1 MRLLPFFVA
10 FLLSVQVSYGQRE
23 ASRWYFG
30 GKAGLDFNNGAPA
43 ALTDG
48 QLVTH
53 EGCSTISD
61 QNGNL
66 LFYSDGI
73 DIWDKAHKLMPN
85 GTGLLGHESSTQSAI
100 IIPKVGS
107 MTHYYIFTVDE
118 PDPEKS
124 SNNGLNYTLV
134 DLSLNNGFGDVVTS
148 EKNIHLITYNPNDP
162 LESQLKCS
170 EKITAVQH
178 NDENSIWVIT
188 HFKNSFYSFRVD
200 GNGVNTTPVISPTNI
215 DIPVGG
221 YKQNAIG
228 YLKVSPDGSKIGIAH
243 SQTSFSNQT
252 GPKTPNKQTGKVMLY
267 DFDTTTGRV
276 DNQLTLLSKRIPYGI
291 EFSPK
296 SSKLYTTVNN
306 YTDDGNPEGSSL
318 YQFDLSAGN
327 IAASIKDIS
336 TSSNVAGALQLAI
349 DGKIYRAGYPIG
361 SSGSSLSVINNPE
374 AQGISCNY
382 QPHMVSLGGQ
392 YTELGLPPFV
402 QSFFIL
408 KFEYKNICLGDTTK
422 FTILGDVPF
431 DTVEWNFGD
440 GQTSTDEVPQHI
452 YQFPGDYTVTLTK
465 YFNGIPS
472 DPITKEITIFDAP
485 NVPSSLVEYF
495 QCTDDPNAN
504 GIGTFN
510 LQLINPTVSLDTDQ
524 VINVF
529 YYNDTTSAQQDV
541 TNSNGLP
548 YTYTNSYADEVLV
561 AKVYN
566 TISDCY
572 SLAEVQLKIKLS
584 VQLNGSALRGC
595 DLNLG
600 NGIGEF
606 HLDLQ
611 RQVLKNL
618 YNLPGQSMIRFYTD
632 ENSALLGLENYLP
645 DLYISTNS
653 TLYIRVDNDNICYG
667 SGEFNIEVEKFD
679 IDMEEEIILC
689 GNDTSEIATLTSGVI
704 AGSEND
710 HTYLWTSGETTS
722 TINVSVPGT
731 YTVLVTNDIG
741 CIKERTITVIE
752 TVAPE
757 IEGIDVSNDTIK
769 IITAENGNY
778 EYAILDTNGP
788 YQSSNIF
795 KGVPAG
801 TISVYVREK
810 DGCGIASQ
818 EISIVIYPLFFTPNG
833 DNINE
838 LWQIQG
844 ITANFQPES
853 PIYIFDRYG
862 RLLKQLDPLSQGWDG
877 KVNGKPLTSSDY
889 WFRITLHGGKMLKG
903 HFAMKR

>member
-1 MRLLPFFVA
+1 M
-10 FLLSVQVSYGQRE
+10 LSIQVSYGQRE

-30 GKAGLDFNNGAPA
+30 DKAGLDFNNGTPV

-48 QLVTH
+48 QLETH

-73 DIWDKAHKLMPN
+73 GVWDKAHKLMPN

-100 IIPKVGS
+100 IIPKAGS
-107 MTHYYIFTVDE
+107 LTQYYIFTVDD
-118 PDPEKS
+118 PDPEES
-124 SNNGLNYTLV
+124 NNNGLNYTLV

-148 EKNIHLITYNPNDP
+148 EKNVHLITYNPNDP
-162 LESQLKCS
+162 VESQLKCS
-170 EKITAVQH
+170 EKITAIQH

-200 GNGVNTTPVISPTNI
+200 GNGVNTTPVISPTNTNV
-215 DIPVGG
+215 PVGG

-228 YLKVSPDGSKIGIAH
+228 YLKVSPDGSKIGVAH
-243 SQTSFSNQT
+243 SKTSFTNDT
-252 GPKTPNKQTGKVMLY
+252 GPKTPSKQTGKVLLY
-267 DFDTTTGRV
+267 DFNTTTGTV
-276 DNQLTLLSKRIPYGI
+276 SNELVLLGQRIPYGI

-296 SSKLYTTVNN
+296 SSKLYATVNN
-306 YTDDGNPEGSSL
+306 YSNDGNPIGGTL
-318 YQFDLSAGN
+318 YQFDLTAGN
-327 IAASIKDIS
+327 IVASLEDIS

-361 SSGSSLSVINNPE
+361 SPISSLSVINNPE
-374 AQGISCNY
+374 TQGTSCNY
-382 QPHMVSLGGQ
+382 QPNAVSLGGQ
-392 YTELGLPPFV
+392 FTELGLPPFV

-408 KFEYKNICLGDTTK
+408 KFEYKNVCLGDATE
-422 FTILGDVPF
+422 FTIQGDVPF
-431 DTVEWNFGD
+431 DAVEWDFGD
-440 GQTSTDEVPQHI
+440 GQTSTDEVPQHT

-465 YFNGIPS
+465 YSSGVPS
-472 DPITKEITIFDAP
+472 DPITKEVTIFDAP
-485 NVPSSLVEYF
+485 SVPSSLEEYF
-495 QCTDDPNAN
+495 QCTNNPNAN

-510 LQLINPTVSLDTDQ
+510 LQSINPTVSLGTDQ
-524 VINVF
+524 IINVF
-529 YYNDTTSAQQDV
+529 YYNDMTSAQLDV
-541 TNSNGLP
+541 TNSNALP
-548 YTYTNSYADEVLV
+548 NTYTNSSTDEVII

-566 TISDCY
+566 AISGCY

-584 VQLNGSALRGC
+584 VQLNGPVLRGC
-595 DLNLG
+595 ELNSG
-600 NGIGEF
+600 SSMGEF

-611 RQVLKNL
+611 RQALESLFNL
-618 YNLPGQSMIRFYTD
+618 SGQSTIRFYTN

-645 DLYISTNS
+645 DLYVSTNS
-653 TLYIRVDNDNICYG
+653 TLYIRVDNNNICYG
-667 SGEFNIEVEKFD
+667 SGEFNIEVANFD
-679 IDMEEEIILC
+679 IDTEEEVILC
-689 GNDTSEIATLTSGVI
+689 GNNTSEIVTLTSGVSV
-704 AGSEND
+704 GSEND

-722 TINVSVPGT
+722 TIDVNILGT

-741 CIKERTITVIE
+741 CTKERTIKVIE
-752 TVAPE
+752 TAVPE
-757 IEGIDVSNDTIK
+757 IKDIDISNDTVT
-769 IITAENGNY
+769 IITEESGNY
-778 EYAILDTNGP
+778 EYAILDINGP

-795 KGVPAG
+795 RGVPAG
-801 TISVYVREK
+801 TISIFVKEK
-810 DGCGIASQ
+810 NGCGIATE
-818 EISIVIYPLFFTPNG
+818 EISIIVYPVFFTPNG

-877 KVNGKPLTSSDY
+877 KINGKPLVSSDY
-889 WFRITLHGGKMLKG
+889 WFRVTLHDGKMLKG